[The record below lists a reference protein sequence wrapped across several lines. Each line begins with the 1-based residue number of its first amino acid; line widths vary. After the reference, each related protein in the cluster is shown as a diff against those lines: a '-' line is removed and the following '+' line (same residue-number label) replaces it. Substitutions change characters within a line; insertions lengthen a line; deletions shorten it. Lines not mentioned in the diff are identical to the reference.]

1 MSMRFFLK
9 NTFLEQKL
17 LFMFKIYIN
26 TNQVSH
32 CFIKMEN
39 QVDITEIGPREGLQN
54 HPKYIDVES
63 KVSFITK
70 LFNAGFKKVEATSF
84 VHPKTMPQMSDAV
97 EVLRKIKGRKGKV
110 AQVLVPNETGC
121 LNAIA
126 CQAEEIVVWIYPT
139 DKLNNLTLNRNKSR
153 AFKEINSIVQIA
165 HINNIEVSAWIG
177 CAFGYPGM
185 DRSLWQEVQNMAV
198 SLIGLGCSEVCLS
211 DEFCMAN
218 PLQVKKNLR
227 IYLDKI
233 EGSRLSVHFHDN
245 RGLGIANIIAA
256 YEEGVYKFKACIGGA
271 GMHTDLSKAINN
283 ELNQDMFQSV
293 PTEDL
298 VYVFEEMG
306 IHTGVDI
313 NKLIEC
319 GRFAED
325 LLERKLNSRVIASSL
340 SEDDLIKYIR

>member
-1 MSMRFFLK
+1 
-9 NTFLEQKL
+9 
-17 LFMFKIYIN
+17 
-26 TNQVSH
+26 
-32 CFIKMEN
+32 
-39 QVDITEIGPREGLQN
+39 
-54 HPKYIDVES
+54 
-63 KVSFITK
+63 
-70 LFNAGFKKVEATSF
+70 
-84 VHPKTMPQMSDAV
+84 
-97 EVLRKIKGRKGKV
+97 
-110 AQVLVPNETGC
+110 
-121 LNAIA
+121 
-126 CQAEEIVVWIYPT
+126 
-139 DKLNNLTLNRNKSR
+139 
-153 AFKEINSIVQIA
+153 
-165 HINNIEVSAWIG
+165 
-177 CAFGYPGM
+177 
-185 DRSLWQEVQNMAV
+185 MAV

-227 IYLDKI
+227 IFLDEI

-256 YEEGVYKFKACIGGA
+256 YEEGAYKFKACIGGA